1 MARSAKRL
9 TMDTVE
15 IGRRVVELQDP
26 IVARRGQLL
35 TAHSS
40 NIGRITGGLLA
51 LGVFG
56 VFLGGL
62 PMTTQAEA
70 TRERVAR
77 LSEFV
82 ENYCVQCHNDSDRVA
97 GMSLESFE
105 IPEEPARWKTKRWE
119 KIAKRLQARQM
130 PPLGQDRPSEAE
142 YADVWRALV
151 GMLDDRAELFP
162 QPGRTDSIRRLNR
175 TEYKNAIRDLLGVE
189 VDVQDLLP
197 ADASGHGFDNVTV
210 GELSPVLLSRYIS
223 AAEKISRLAMG
234 GLESSPGGVTV
245 RIPAD
250 RSQDSHVPG
259 LPLGTRGGL
268 LFEHHFVR
276 SGEYE
281 IALRLMRDRD
291 ENVEGL
297 HEPHDID
304 VLIDKRRVHR
314 FTIKP
319 GKGGEGYEK
328 DDTLV
333 DANLTA
339 RFQVTAGPRQV
350 GVTFPRK
357 FASLSEI
364 RRQPFDASFN
374 RHRHPRKAPA
384 IFQVSIT
391 GPFDPQQPGDTPS
404 RRRILTQ
411 RPERPD
417 EATECADVIFRKLL
431 RKAYRRP
438 VNDDDLATPMRF
450 FEQAKR
456 SDGFDAGVEAGI
468 AAILVN
474 PHFLFRVEGQGTEQK
489 GSAVSQITDVELAS
503 RLAFFIWSS
512 LPDEE
517 LLTLAENKTLRR
529 PDVLKQQVQR
539 MLQDERSRSLV
550 ENFAAQWLYLRNLD
564 RLTPDR
570 RLFPDFDDNLR
581 HAMRRETELLLDRVV
596 REDRSVLELIRP
608 ESIFINAR
616 LAKHYGVP
624 GVQGSHFRP
633 VAVDKT
639 KGRRGGLFRQ
649 ASILAVTSYATRT
662 SPTIRGNWILEN
674 ILGTPPPPP
683 PPNTPG
689 LADEPSSGVLT
700 IRERLAEHRA
710 NPACASCHDLMDP
723 IGFAL
728 ENYDALGRWRIFDHG
743 LSIDSSGQLP
753 DGHKIASVRDLESGI
768 LARPQMFVGTLVEK
782 LLIFALGRGVEAF
795 DGPAVRKIVRDASSS
810 DYQFSTLITGIVMS
824 TPFQMRASE

>member
-1 MARSAKRL
+1 MRLGAEKRNMILFEAARQIVECHNANAAVGGRL
-9 TMDTVE
+9 N
-15 IGRRVVELQDP
+15 GGNRW
-26 IVARRGQLL
+26 ARRLIYLL
-35 TAHSS
+35 
-40 NIGRITGGLLA
+40 L
-51 LGVFG
+51 V
-56 VFLGGL
+56 LGGGFACV
-62 PMTTQAEA
+62 PSQSHAEVPLNGA
-70 TRERVAR
+70 DR
-77 LSEFV
+77 LSRFV

-105 IPEEPARWKTKRWE
+105 IPDDPALWETERWE
-119 KIAKRLQARQM
+119 QIARRLQARQM
-130 PPLGQDRPSEAE
+130 PPLGADRPSEAE
-142 YADVWRALV
+142 YAEVWRTLA
-151 GMLDDRAELFP
+151 GMLDERAEKFP

-175 TEYKNAIRDLLGVE
+175 TEYQNAIRDLLGVE

-245 RIPAD
+245 RVPAD

-297 HEPHDID
+297 HEPHEID

-314 FTIKP
+314 FTVKP
-319 GKGGEGYEK
+319 GKGGEGYQK

-333 DANLTA
+333 DANLNA

-364 RRQPFDASFN
+364 RRQPFEASFN

-391 GPFDPQQPGDTPS
+391 GPFDPEQASDTPS
-404 RRRILTQ
+404 RSLILIK
-411 RPERPD
+411 RPERPE
-417 EATECADVIFRKLL
+417 EASECAELIFRKLL

-438 VNDDDLATPMRF
+438 VDDEDLAMPMRF
-450 FEQAKR
+450 FEQAYPA
-456 SDGFDAGVEAGI
+456 DGFDAGIEAGI
-468 AAILVN
+468 SAILVN
-474 PHFLFRVEGQGTEQK
+474 PHFLFRVEGKDAEQE
-489 GSAVSQITDVELAS
+489 GNSVSSITDIELAS
-503 RLAFFIWSS
+503 RLSFFLWSS

-517 LLTLAENKTLRR
+517 LLKLAENNTLRR
-529 PDVLKQQVQR
+529 PEVLKQQVQR

-581 HAMRRETELLLDRVV
+581 HAMRRETELLLDRIV

-608 ESIFINAR
+608 ESIFLNAR

-624 GVQGSHFRP
+624 GIQGSHFRP

-639 KGRRGGLFRQ
+639 NGRRGGLFRQ

-662 SPTIRGNWILEN
+662 SPTVRGNWILEN

-728 ENYDALGRWRIFDHG
+728 ENYDALGRWRIFDQG
-743 LSIDSSGQLP
+743 LPIDSSGQLP
-753 DGHKIASVRDLESGI
+753 DGHEISSVRDLESGI
-768 LARPQMFVGTLVEK
+768 LARPEMFVGTLVEK
-782 LLIFALGRGVEAF
+782 LLTFALGRGVESF
-795 DGPAVRKIVRDASSS
+795 DGPSVRKIVRDASAA